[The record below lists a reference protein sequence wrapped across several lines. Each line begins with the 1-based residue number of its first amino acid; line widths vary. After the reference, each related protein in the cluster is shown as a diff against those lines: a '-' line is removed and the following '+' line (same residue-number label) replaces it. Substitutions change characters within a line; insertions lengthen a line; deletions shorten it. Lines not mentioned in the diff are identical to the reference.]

1 MHILVIS
8 TLLILQKVL
17 QVVASVYIFFSDK
30 DFEHCSAGLYLHFI
44 KSPLVSKQWEAA
56 KRPEEAGTSG
66 LGLEG
71 VEKDRCYI
79 SK

>member
-44 KSPLVSKQWEAA
+44 KSPLVSKQ
-56 KRPEEAGTSG
+56 
-66 LGLEG
+66 
-71 VEKDRCYI
+71 
-79 SK
+79 